1 MSTPNLAGAE
11 GLQPVTLDLQPLA
24 CAGSVR
30 FVRDVPVN
38 SPSSGVT
45 STAPHPGI
53 SWGGAQSRAGL
64 EMMPLSLE
72 AIHGAEAARGIAPVD
87 VRTPGFSH
95 VSVCC
100 GAPRVPTRPPV
111 AWLC

>member
-1 MSTPNLAGAE
+1 MAAHVHDTHEARAFSHDPGSS
-11 GLQPVTLDLQPLA
+11 PLA
-24 CAGSVR
+24 RAGSVR
-30 FVRDVPVN
+30 FVRDVPIN

-45 STAPHPGI
+45 STAPHPGV

-87 VRTPGFSH
+87 VRTL
-95 VSVCC
+95 VSLLSSVAG
-100 GAPRVPTRPPV
+100 GARQIHRAPAT
-111 AWLC
+111 